1 MFTRRAL
8 DDKINGFLSELESNN
23 FRVAKA
29 ILFGSYAIGKVNE
42 NSDIDLAVWLYN
54 FPEKHWTE
62 IPAIPHIV
70 AKYSPISPKF
80 YDVNETGKDDPFIEV
95 IENTG
100 RVIDTVR
107 FTLLNTIN
115 SL

>member
-29 ILFGSYAIGKVNE
+29 ILFGSYATGKVNE
-42 NSDIDLAVWLYN
+42 NSDIDLAVWLSD
-54 FPEKHWTE
+54 FPERHWTE

-70 AKYSPISPKF
+70 AKYSPISPRF
-80 YDVNETGKDDPFIEV
+80 YHVNETGKDDPFIGV
-95 IENTG
+95 IEKTG
-100 RVIDTVR
+100 RVIDTS
-107 FTLLNTIN
+107 NCY
-115 SL
+115 